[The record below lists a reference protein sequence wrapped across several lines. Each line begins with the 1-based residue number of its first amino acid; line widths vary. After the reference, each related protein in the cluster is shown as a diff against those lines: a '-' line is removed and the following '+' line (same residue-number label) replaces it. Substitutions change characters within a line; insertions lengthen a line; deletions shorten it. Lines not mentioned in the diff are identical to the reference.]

1 MATNKNNCP
10 INNKNNKTKKPKK
23 TKKTRKPITKNR
35 KNRKSLKSRKK
46 NQKNLSKEPQIDN
59 SDIVTNKLRK
69 LSSNEEFLKAYY
81 RNKYSNIHAVKRKY
95 KKKLNIQKYSKNK

>member
-10 INNKNNKTKKPKK
+10 INNKTNK

-35 KNRKSLKSRKK
+35 KSKKSIKGRKK
-46 NQKNLSKEPQIDN
+46 IQKKIQKKIPKEPHFDN
-59 SDIVTNKLRK
+59 LDIATNKLRK